1 MYLNR
6 FTSTYTNGEGPRL
19 INGGVAGAYSG
30 YPDPVD
36 IARGCGYETQTSIW
50 RDENTGGP
58 SLLAYVVVIA
68 LGVALGVV
76 LSRLGKGSK

>member
-30 YPDPVD
+30 YPDPVE
-36 IARGCGYETQTSIW
+36 IARGCGYEDAQVSIW
-50 RDENTGGP
+50 RSRDGYPT
-58 SLLAYVVVIA
+58 LFAYAVIIA
-68 LGVALGVV
+68 VGVALGIA
-76 LSRLGKGSK
+76 LTRMWKGGK